1 MIYINGDLLIQDKFP
16 DGTLNIKT
24 TGFQK
29 SHIRWRYENDA
40 ELFTLMCV
48 VDQIRENYSDTKITL
63 ELPYIPNAR
72 MDRVKHVNDVFT
84 LKTFC
89 KAINAMNFEWVKVLD
104 PHSNVAAG
112 LIDRVI
118 IEDVDIYIE
127 DAIEHIQFNYGHDF
141 ALFFPDEGARKRY
154 DKVIDRDEVAF
165 GIKNRDWKTG
175 EIKGLH
181 IFGEENVKGKNVLI
195 IDDICSRGGT
205 FYHSA
210 KALKEAG
217 AKKIFLYIT
226 HCEDTIFKGNLQESG
241 LIEHVYTT
249 NSIFK
254 PKNETEWI
262 TIV

>member
-1 MIYINGDLLIQDKFP
+1 MIYLNGDPIIQDRFP

-24 TGFQK
+24 TGFQNN
-29 SHIRWRYENDA
+29 HITWRYENDA
-40 ELFTLMCV
+40 ELFTLMCIV
-48 VDQIRENYSDTKITL
+48 NQIRENYSDEKIAL
-63 ELPYIPNAR
+63 YLPYIPNAR

-89 KAINAMNFEWVKVLD
+89 KAINAMNFDCVKVLD

-118 IEDVDIYIE
+118 IEDVDTYIE
-127 DAIEHIQFNYGHDF
+127 DAIERIKFDHGHDF

-154 DKVIDRDEVAF
+154 DSIIDRDEVAF
-165 GIKNRDWKTG
+165 GIKERDWKTG

-181 IFGEENVKGKNVLI
+181 IFGEENVKDRNVLI